1 MKDKPLVSVIIPIYN
16 AQDYIAEAIESVL
29 SQTLKDFELILVNDA
44 STDDTLSI
52 ANSFKKKDK
61 RIRVINNKKNLQ
73 MAESLNLGIREA
85 KADLIAR
92 MDQDDISLSERLE
105 TQYNFLKTHPDVAI
119 VGNDISIIDE
129 KGKTIGKRTY
139 PTTSS
144 GLKYIMF
151 RYSPFAHPTVMF
163 RKLAYQKVKGYDP
176 KTYPCDDI
184 DFWFRLGKKYE
195 FGSIPRILFKYRL
208 TISSSSHNNVLKTE
222 IMGFKIK
229 IRAIKTYGYKPTL
242 FDIIYNIM
250 QFITAW
256 LMPTRQ
262 RILLYNLLRG
272 RKII

>member
-1 MKDKPLVSVIIPIYN
+1 MIHKPLVSVILPVYN
-16 AQDYIAEAIESVL
+16 AKQYLAEAIESVL
-29 SQTLKDFELILVNDA
+29 SQTLKDFELILINDA
-44 STDDTLSI
+44 STDNTLAI
-52 ANSFKKKDK
+52 TNSFKKRDR

-92 MDQDDISLSERLE
+92 MDQDDISLPERLE
-105 TQYNFLKTHPDVAI
+105 IQYKFLQSYPDVAI

-129 KGKTIGKRTY
+129 KGKIIGKRTY

-144 GLKYIMF
+144 SLKYIMF

-184 DFWFRLGKKYE
+184 DFWFRLGKQYK
-195 FGSIPRILFKYRL
+195 FASIPRILFKYRL
-208 TISSSSHNNVLKTE
+208 TIRSSSHNNVLKTE

-256 LMPTRQ
+256 FMPTRQ
-262 RILLYNLLRG
+262 RILLYNFLRS